1 MCSSSFNRNNH
12 AHVNM
17 VYRREPIRSWFSFQI
32 SKRRTRVYQRKDWLP
47 VWLEQE
53 NILCFMFFSGFW
65 SIEFLKLI
73 ATTGKSL
80 WNLLS
85 AWCAVERGWLRI
97 TCRDKYK
104 ILNLYYLV
112 ATQIYLCFNRKYQI
126 ALYWAQDDGLLL
138 I

>member
-53 NILCFMFFSGFW
+53 NILCFMFFRVFLIDRISKTQRNYRQTTIEYTECMKCR
-65 SIEFLKLI
+65 SIE
-73 ATTGKSL
+73 
-80 WNLLS
+80 N
-85 AWCAVERGWLRI
+85 